1 MPNDVKDLH
10 HMLTI
15 WNASSN
21 PLALSGMQV
30 RNLAEYLTNFLRS
43 ADGERFLATLGYIRT
58 AGERTQVRSL
68 S

>member
-1 MPNDVKDLH
+1 MPNDVKDLY

-30 RNLAEYLTNFLRS
+30 RNLAQYLANFLRS
-43 ADGERFLATLGYIRT
+43 ADGERYLATLGY
-58 AGERTQVRSL
+58 VREAAVRR
-68 S
+68 

>member
-1 MPNDVKDLH
+1 MANDLKDLH

-30 RNLAEYLTNFLRS
+30 RNLGEYLVNFLRS
-43 ADGERFLATLGYIRT
+43 ADGERYLATLGYSRPPQ
-58 AGERTQVRSL
+58 GRP
-68 S
+68 

>member
-1 MPNDVKDLH
+1 MPDDVKDLH

-30 RNLAEYLTNFLRS
+30 RNLAEYLENFLRS
-43 ADGERFLATLGYIRT
+43 ADGERYLARLGYAPAPQGASADR
-58 AGERTQVRSL
+58 
-68 S
+68 

>member
-1 MPNDVKDLH
+1 MANDVKHLH

-30 RNLAEYLTNFLRS
+30 RNLTEYLTNFLRS
-43 ADGERFLATLGYIRT
+43 ADGERYLATLGYART
-58 AGERTQVRSL
+58 AEARR
-68 S
+68 

>member
-1 MPNDVKDLH
+1 MASDVKDLH

-30 RNLAEYLTNFLRS
+30 RNLSEYLVNFLRS
-43 ADGERFLATLGYIRT
+43 ADGEQFLRTVGYTR
-58 AGERTQVRSL
+58 AARERA
-68 S
+68 